1 MSAPSLAALLNKV
14 RESTFAGLRVSCPG
28 RVERYDAAKQTVDVK
43 LLVQDFYEDA
53 GGVRRYVSEPVI
65 SNVPVQF
72 PGGGG
77 MRITLPIAAG
87 DPVLVVF
94 ADRSIDQWQATGN
107 EGTPED
113 TRRHHISDAF
123 AIPGIK
129 ANPQAWTD
137 APTDVISIG
146 QDAAAAE
153 FVATAQRVLT
163 ELQKIQTT
171 FNAHVHTGVTTG
183 PGSSGP
189 PATPLS
195 GLVAPASATVKIK
208 G

>member
-1 MSAPSLAALLNKV
+1 MSAPSLARLLNSV
-14 RESTFAGLRVSCPG
+14 RDSVFAGLRVACPG
-28 RVERYDAAKQTVDVK
+28 RVESYDAAKQTVNVK

-53 GGVRRYVSEPVI
+53 GGERRYVSEPVL
-65 SNVPVQF
+65 SNVPLQF

-77 MRITLPIAAG
+77 MRITFPMAAG
-87 DPVLVVF
+87 DPVLVIF
-94 ADRSIDQWQATGN
+94 ADRAIDQWQASGN

-129 ANPQAWTD
+129 ANTQAWAD
-137 APTDVISIG
+137 APTDTITIG
-146 QDAAAAE
+146 SDAGASE

-163 ELQKIQTT
+163 ELEKIKTA
-171 FNAHVHTGVTTG
+171 FNAHTHVESGATTAV
-183 PGSSGP
+183 PV
-189 PATPLS
+189 PLI
-195 GLVAPASATVKIK
+195 GALAAPASAAVKIK